1 MTRAII
7 VKREGAY
14 IVAAE
19 GAAVVGSLTA
29 QAKAARDAAAASAAL
44 AESASG
50 PTYANTTAGLAAT
63 TDGQGFAV
71 DNGDGTVTV
80 YLNDSGSAVAQ
91 RTLATTAFLA
101 STSGAAQVGFL
112 QSGSGA
118 VARTLQDKA
127 REIVSFADQG
137 APTDGSD
144 ATADIDNAL
153 ATSRSVDAASGNYRA
168 QDITLDQDGQIL
180 SARGTVNILRNANGA
195 LIDSSAS
202 DITISGVAFYGD
214 DPTYTGDLLKFSG
227 QRGTIF
233 FCSARDAGTDD
244 ALTITGSA
252 WMIFGTKDV
261 YEGNITITTDGVGGV
276 SQYHNIIGLR
286 QAGDLSLIDTSFVSI
301 SHSLINGDVLVDK
314 GIGTPGGHG
323 SRITT
328 TRIVGDLTIKQAS
341 TSIGS
346 GVSVSGNVTIGD
358 GTNGY
363 DGIVVDP
370 SFVQALGDPEAPHSF
385 TIMSGVKGV
394 FHLGNIVAVGV
405 TVTIPTSVRKVSN
418 IYHGEIDYTPTISGD
433 SGSFAVGNGSVTGKF
448 SQQGNHIV
456 GRTILSIGSTTTLPS
471 SGLFTTV
478 PVNTDGRPI
487 LCQIDI
493 FVSGVGNY
501 SAIGKIASDG
511 SRVIGWLPYASAI
524 DDLFTA
530 TFPATLGADDVVT
543 WAFSYALGG
552 V

>member
-7 VKREGAY
+7 VKRQGAY

-50 PTYANTTAGLAAT
+50 PTYANTTAGLAET

-101 STSGAAQVGFL
+101 SSAGASQVGFI
-112 QSGSGA
+112 QAGTGA
-118 VARTLQDKA
+118 AARTLQDKA
-127 REIVSFADQG
+127 REIVSFADKG

-153 ATSRSVDAASGNYRA
+153 ATSRSVEAGSGNYRA

-180 SARGTVNILRNANGA
+180 SARGTVNILRNASGA

-214 DPTYTGDLLKFSG
+214 DPTYTGDVLNFTG
-227 QRGTIF
+227 QRGKLL
-233 FCSARDAGTDD
+233 FCAARDAGSNNVMK
-244 ALTITGSA
+244 ITGSS
-252 WMIFGTKDV
+252 WLIFGVNDV
-261 YEGNITITTDGVGGV
+261 YDGKVLITTDGIGGV
-276 SQYHNIIGLR
+276 SQYHNVVAARFNGKLT
-286 QAGDLSLIDTSFVSI
+286 LSDTSFVS
-301 SHSLINGDVLVDK
+301 LFGCLLAGGLDVDK
-314 GIGTPGGHG
+314 GVGTPGGHG
-323 SRITT
+323 ARILSSRITSAT
-328 TRIVGDLTIKQAS
+328 LITQSNTCLGAGTSSSANVTFGDGS
-341 TSIGS
+341 TSFTGMA
-346 GVSVSGNVTIGD
+346 
-358 GTNGY
+358 
-363 DGIVVDP
+363 VDP
-370 SFVQALGDPEAPHSF
+370 SYVQASGSSF
-385 TIMSGVKGV
+385 TLTAGVKGV
-394 FHLGNIVAVGV
+394 FHLGNIVADGV

-511 SRVIGWLPYASAI
+511 SRIIGWLPHASAI

-530 TFPATLGADDVVT
+530 SFPASLGADDVVT